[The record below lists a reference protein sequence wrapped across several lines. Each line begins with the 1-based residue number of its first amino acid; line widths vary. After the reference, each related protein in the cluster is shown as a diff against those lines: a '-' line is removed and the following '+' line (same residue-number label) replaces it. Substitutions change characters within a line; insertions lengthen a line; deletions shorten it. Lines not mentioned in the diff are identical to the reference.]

1 MLNEHAITY
10 QDKLSVRE
18 LDYIVKKA
26 NKIGRKGREVTR
38 VHQDEDAEGVHIY
51 FETEANNE

>member
-10 QDKLSVRE
+10 KEKLSIRE

-26 NKIGRKGREVTR
+26 CKIGHKGREVTR
-38 VHQDEDAEGVHIY
+38 VHQDEDEEGIHIY
-51 FETEANNE
+51 FETQEIK